1 MSGRDSGSPLP
12 TLRVASLRDALD
24 PASLRG
30 ISAADLTRFL
40 MGRRWFGE
48 KAAAH
53 KWVGVYDV
61 LPLPWTDGAF
71 AFARFGI
78 GASQGEL
85 TALYQVPLSVRALP
99 ASVAAPMSAI
109 ARVVASDGEGVLFDA
124 VEDDTFLRHIIE
136 SFSKTTVFPG
146 GGTRLVAEP
155 VGARPLK
162 VPPRARISVVGTEQS
177 NSSIV
182 VEQTAILK
190 LYRRVERGIHPEL
203 EMSRFL
209 SADAGF
215 KNTPAL
221 FGELRFEDPTG
232 ATTAGIL
239 QEYLSRAVDAWNAA
253 LERSRAYFAAPK
265 DRTPANEFLIDA
277 ERLGIVTRAMHDSL
291 ATGTTDAFAP
301 VPTTTEDVDHWARR
315 AKERIVEALAVLT
328 RALGAGTLPRE
339 RAAEGKALVGRR
351 EHYLGFVD
359 ETVRSLGS
367 DAGYRLRTHGDY
379 HLGQVLR
386 TASGDFMIID
396 FEGEPARPIAE
407 RREKVSPLRDVAGM
421 LRSFAYVAATL
432 GGEAKAL
439 DLTTREIRIG
449 RWERDA
455 RDAFLRGYQL
465 VGGGADRA
473 TLPQSV
479 HFLPASP
486 EKVRALLTLF
496 ETEKAFYELMYELN
510 NRPTWAWVP
519 LRGVAK
525 LLAAGSASSSPA
537 R

>member
-1 MSGRDSGSPLP
+1 MSGGKTASPIP
-12 TLRVASLRDALD
+12 TLRVGSLRDALD
-24 PASLRG
+24 PATLRG
-30 ISAADLTRFL
+30 LSAADLKRFL

-48 KAAAH
+48 KAATH
-53 KWVGVYDV
+53 KWVGLHDV

-71 AFARFGI
+71 AIARFGV

-85 TALYQVPLSVRALP
+85 AALYQVPLCVRAMP
-99 ASVAAPMSAI
+99 ASEPAPMSTI

-124 VEDDTFLRHIIE
+124 VEDEIFRRHLID
-136 SFSKTTVFPG
+136 SFAKTTVFPG

-162 VPPRARISVVGTEQS
+162 VPPQARISVVGTEQS

-232 ATTAGIL
+232 AATSGIL
-239 QEYLSRAVDAWNAA
+239 QEYLPRAVDAWSAA

-265 DRTPANEFLIDA
+265 ERTPSNEFLIDA

-291 ATGTTDAFAP
+291 ATGTTDAFLP
-301 VPTTTEDVDHWARR
+301 VRITSEDVDRWARR
-315 AKERIVEALAVLT
+315 AKEQIVEALDVLT
-328 RALGAGTLPRE
+328 RALDAGTLPRE

-351 EHYLGFVD
+351 EHYLAFVD

-367 DAGYRLRTHGDY
+367 GVGYRLRAHGDF

-432 GGEAKAL
+432 GGEAKTL
-439 DLTTREIRIG
+439 DLTTREIRVG

-465 VGGGADRA
+465 VGGGAERA
-473 TLPQSV
+473 ALAPPV
-479 HFLPASP
+479 NFLPGDP
-486 EKVRALLTLF
+486 EKLRAFLTLF
-496 ETEKAFYELMYELN
+496 ETEKAFYELVYELN

-525 LLAAGSASSSPA
+525 LLAAGRASNLPP